1 VLITGVYGAGKSTVA
16 ADIAD
21 ILERRRVPYGA
32 IDLDWIMWF
41 DTGRDDMDELGS
53 RVFRANLA
61 DVVRNYLDV
70 GIERFV
76 LAGAI
81 ETRAD
86 LDGLRSAIAVPLTV
100 VRLTVPLH
108 EVVRRLR
115 SDPTSGRQDDLQV
128 AIEWSD
134 AAVGL
139 GLDDF
144 SVANEGA
151 VRDTSTEV
159 LRRLGWLE

>member
-21 ILERRRVPYGA
+21 VLERRRVPYGA

-41 DTGRDDMDELGS
+41 DTGRDDMDELG
-53 RVFRANLA
+53 RKVFLANLA
-61 DVVRNYLDV
+61 DVVRNYLEV
-70 GIERFV
+70 GVERIV

-81 ETRAD
+81 ESRAD
-86 LDGLRSAIAVPLTV
+86 LDGVRDAVSVPLTV

-115 SDPTSGRQDDLQV
+115 SDPTAGRQDDLQV
-128 AIEWSD
+128 AIEWTD

-144 SVANEGA
+144 SMANEGA
-151 VRDTSTEV
+151 VRDTSTAILE
-159 LRRLGWLE
+159 RLGWLE